1 MSNPVKPRVHLDIDS
16 EIFRPAK
23 LPGVLGVFL
32 FKQLLSLAAA
42 LMIVVAPLGSYRTVL
57 AQECPAPE
65 TKRLSLTPIIRDMVN
80 PTPSESDF
88 ELPMP
93 CGGKLILRHVC
104 VPAEQYL
111 GDAQLNLGCVN
122 CGRPDQ
128 GFMDGKHI
136 ETIAGVFKEED
147 LPESWRV
154 KLRDLARQGD
164 GRCPS
169 PDEKEPGAFYYFIG
183 KYEVATFQWK
193 AIMDNECPGWD
204 VRFTS
209 DDPRPI
215 TNVSWFEAVEFTRR
229 YTEWLLKNRPDVLP
243 GFGAGRTGYIRLPTE
258 TEWEYAARG
267 GHVVTESAINQED
280 FFPLNNRTYSDYA
293 VYTGADAAKPTEKLA
308 WIGTRCSNPL
318 GLFDTAG
325 NAAEMMLDPF
335 HFSIDFRLHGAAGG
349 FVVKGGSYRK
359 RISEIMPGRREEMP
373 FFLKDGPFRSTD
385 LGFRVVL
392 SGIVNPHE
400 RNEALRRQWAEIARP
415 ARKPESAIVIDPA
428 RDLLGEIE
436 RLIAA
441 AKDEVEQRN
450 LFVIKDYLKK
460 ANAEIAEQKAEAFE
474 AVIWK
479 ALFAVESIHKFTSR
493 CKQLQ
498 KEYDEL
504 KVLRTQALPETEMES
519 LKANLANLAEQIR
532 SCDAVVDYF
541 VHSYL
546 DSIAK
551 SHDFPEEAIAHQ
563 FDRIFKSP
571 RLSETYRLRLEDQLG
586 VVKKHITLYNNHP
599 DDINFAIIKE
609 DILSYR

>member
-1 MSNPVKPRVHLDIDS
+1 MSNPAKLKIAFDTTL
-16 EIFRPAK
+16 ENYMPAK
-23 LPGVLGVFL
+23 RRGMLGVFL
-32 FKQLLSLAAA
+32 RKPLLSLTAA
-42 LMIVVAPLGSYRTVL
+42 LIIVLTVL
-57 AQECPAPE
+57 WLPRPGPAQECPAPE

-80 PTPSESDF
+80 PTPSERDF

-93 CGGKLILRHVC
+93 CGGKMILRHVC
-104 VPAEQYL
+104 VPAEDYL
-111 GDAQLNLGCVN
+111 ADEQLNLGCVN

-136 ETIAGVFKEED
+136 ETLAGVFKAAD
-147 LPESWRV
+147 LPESWQV
-154 KLRDLARQGD
+154 KLRDFARQGD
-164 GRCPS
+164 GRCPG
-169 PDEKEPGAFYYFIG
+169 PEQKEPGAFYYFIG

-193 AIMDNECPGWD
+193 AIMNNECPGWD

-209 DDPRPI
+209 DDPRPV
-215 TNVSWFEAVEFTRR
+215 TNISWFEAVEFTRR

-243 GFGAGRTGYIRLPTE
+243 SFGTGRTAYIRLPTE

-267 GHVVTESAINQED
+267 GHLVTESEINQED

-325 NAAEMMLDPF
+325 NAAEMLLDPF
-335 HFSIDFRLHGAAGG
+335 RFSIDFRLHGAAGG

-385 LGFRVVL
+385 LGFRIVL

-400 RNEALRRQWAEIARP
+400 RNEALRREWADIARP
-415 ARKPESAIVIDPA
+415 ARKPESAMVIDPG
-428 RDLLGEIE
+428 RDLLSEIE

-441 AKDEVEQRN
+441 AKDEVEQKN
-450 LFVIKDYLKK
+450 LFVIKDYLQK
-460 ANAEIAEQKAEAFE
+460 ANARIAEQKAEAFE

-479 ALFAVESIHKFTSR
+479 ALFAVESIHKFTAR

-498 KEYDEL
+498 KDYDEL
-504 KVLRTQALPETEMES
+504 KILQTQPLPETEMES
-519 LKANLANLAEQIR
+519 LKKNLADLAEQIR
-532 SCDAVVDYF
+532 SCDAFVDYF
-541 VHSYL
+541 VQSYL

-551 SHDFPEEAIAHQ
+551 SKDFPENTIAHQ

-571 RLSETYRLRLEDQLG
+571 RLAEKLRPRLEKQLD
-586 VVKKHITLYNNHP
+586 VVKKHMTLYNNHP
-599 DDINFAIIKE
+599 DAINFAIIKE
-609 DILSYR
+609 DILNK